1 MKKNS
6 NLLMMAL
13 LTVGMGLSVA
23 DIAKATELSA
33 EEIEK
38 LNN

>member
-6 NLLMMAL
+6 NLLILAL